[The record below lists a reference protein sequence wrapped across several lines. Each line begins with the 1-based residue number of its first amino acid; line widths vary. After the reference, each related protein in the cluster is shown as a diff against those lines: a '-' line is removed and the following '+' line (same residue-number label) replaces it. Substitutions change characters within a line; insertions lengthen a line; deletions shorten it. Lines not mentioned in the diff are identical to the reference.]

1 MTFDE
6 LWARVW
12 KEARLPNEAKELLPQ
27 SLSEM
32 TKQGLL
38 TSGKSPS
45 EIARIVEIAVDAIN
59 HGAIESLVYR
69 LNDFCSYDC

>member
-6 LWARVW
+6 LWEIIW
-12 KEARLPNEAKELLPQ
+12 KESNLPNEAKKLLPQ

-32 TKQGLL
+32 TKQELL

-45 EIARIVEIAVDAIN
+45 EIARIVEAAVDAIN
-59 HGAIESLVYR
+59 HGAIESLER
-69 LNDFCSYDC
+69 LISNK